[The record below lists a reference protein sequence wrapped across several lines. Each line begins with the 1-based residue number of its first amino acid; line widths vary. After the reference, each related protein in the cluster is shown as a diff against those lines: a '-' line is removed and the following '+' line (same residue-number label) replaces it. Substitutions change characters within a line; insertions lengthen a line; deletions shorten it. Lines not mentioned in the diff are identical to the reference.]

1 MTVGIPGAG
10 IGGLFYLLS
19 ALAMPLRELARAAGG
34 SPTGDTAIERRA
46 RRRLAWRQAALA
58 LGTIAALG
66 AAGELIG
73 LLIGPRAGQVAAS
86 GTLVGLQRILPRTT
100 LALTFGSL
108 ALVLLAVQVARVV
121 VGRRATSGDPRLA
134 ISSPADTA
142 LPDAA

>member
-1 MTVGIPGAG
+1 
-10 IGGLFYLLS
+10 
-19 ALAMPLRELARAAGG
+19 
-34 SPTGDTAIERRA
+34 
-46 RRRLAWRQAALA
+46 
-58 LGTIAALG
+58 
-66 AAGELIG
+66 
-73 LLIGPRAGQVAAS
+73 VAAS

-134 ISSPADTA
+134 ISSPADAA